1 MGWIGPLVVGPPHLP
16 PAAPATIRTSTTT
29 PTSKDLRA
37 GTAPTDPTAASAAH
51 GGIPRL
57 MVVSISS
64 PRSATR
70 QTATTASRL
79 RAARSATLLAVRRSS
94 YSPVRT
100 PVLAR
105 THAAPLSCSTSTLV
119 RLVLYAY
126 YT

>member
-1 MGWIGPLVVGPPHLP
+1 MG
-16 PAAPATIRTSTTT
+16 
-29 PTSKDLRA
+29 D
-37 GTAPTDPTAASAAH
+37 TAPTEPTAASAAH
-51 GGIPRL
+51 GGTPRL
-57 MVVSISS
+57 MVVSTSS

-70 QTATTASRL
+70 RTATTASRL

-119 RLVLYAY
+119 RLVLYAC
-126 YT
+126 YTNTNTTTTTIRHQTSGIHVTNIRRSI